1 MNEAVQNFFE
11 GFTLSFM
18 ATCAGFLVY
27 ELGLLAWT
35 QLRKVLRK

>member
-1 MNEAVQNFFE
+1 MNEAAQNFFE

-18 ATCAGFLVY
+18 ATCAGFLLY

-35 QLRKVLRK
+35 QLCKHLRK